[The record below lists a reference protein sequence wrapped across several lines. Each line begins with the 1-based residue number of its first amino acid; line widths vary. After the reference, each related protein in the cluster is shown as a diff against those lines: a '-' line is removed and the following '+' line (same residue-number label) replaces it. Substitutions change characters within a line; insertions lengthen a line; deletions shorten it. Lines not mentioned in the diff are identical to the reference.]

1 LESRT
6 KLQHVRQAARPTCG
20 LPQRSAQLHDCCTP
34 APRVCPA
41 GAKQCTSACPR
52 MDIAARRQQRQL
64 QPQQLRCVKAGP
76 QARAPAGQPR
86 SGRQQTA
93 AAPALSARTPRG
105 TAWSVARGCASPA
118 APAGP
123 RRPARA
129 ALARLRWRTM
139 HRCRAPPPP
148 APWRR
153 ARAAPACRA
162 AAAAPRSW
170 AARSCCA
177 RAAGTGRGSAAHGA
191 LRPRPARSVLLSA
204 ASLPGAR
211 PLVLPVGSCQ
221 AHDGQGWQCGSR
233 HEHDI
238 SGSQR
243 LLSSKQPA
251 QEQRMRMDQLTKH
264 SDQSCLNWLHCVLTW
279 LEHRTS
285 RASCRPLKMGS
296 RQMLFSCSARSS
308 STIALQP
315 PAAA

>member
-105 TAWSVARGCASPA
+105 TAWSVARGCARPA

-177 RAAGTGRGSAAHGA
+177 RAAGTGRGSAPRGA
-191 LRPRPARSVLLSA
+191 LRPRPARSVRLFA
-204 ASLPGAR
+204 VSLPGAR
-211 PLVLPVGSCQ
+211 PLAYLLTTARPTTDMAGSVAADVNRTFLAPSASCQ
-221 AHDGQGWQCGSR
+221 ASSLR
-233 HEHDI
+233 KN
-238 SGSQR
+238 SGCACT
-243 LLSSKQPA
+243 SSPS
-251 QEQRMRMDQLTKH
+251 T
-264 SDQSCLNWLHCVLTW
+264 V
-279 LEHRTS
+279 S
-285 RASCRPLKMGS
+285 RA
-296 RQMLFSCSARSS
+296 A
-308 STIALQP
+308 
-315 PAAA
+315 